1 MSVLKSIVIRHRSRV
16 LGPIRAIKSL
26 RARWAAGRLAQK
38 YPGLEI
44 VDYDPAA
51 IAGNKAKGFRSQHG
65 QDVFLDARLRP
76 GASPGVF
83 LDIGCNHPLE
93 GSNSAWFEACGWTGY
108 AFDPQSRF
116 ADEWAALRRT
126 PFISAA
132 ISRESALRDFVDFT
146 VNEGWEHVI
155 SGFADYVSPAH
166 VRALPH
172 RIRQVP
178 SGPLRAFVP
187 DLARVDLVMI
197 DVEGAE
203 QEVLDGIAFESLLPR
218 CLMIENDKVPGG
230 SDDLRARILAAGYRY
245 VARIGGTDDVFER
258 MSS

>member
-1 MSVLKSIVIRHRSRV
+1 MSALKSLVIRHRSLM
-16 LGPIRAIKSL
+16 LGPIRLVKSFN
-26 RARWAAGRLAQK
+26 AFVSAQQLTRR
-38 YPGLEI
+38 YPGIEI
-44 VDYDPAA
+44 VDFSPEVLERKRAE
-51 IAGNKAKGFRSQHG
+51 GFMSQHG
-65 QDVFLDARLRP
+65 QDLFLQAHLGS
-76 GASPGVF
+76 GASQGVF
-83 LDIGCNHPLE
+83 IDIGCNHPLE

-108 AFDPQSRF
+108 AFDPQARF
-116 ADEWAALRRT
+116 AEEWAALRRT

-178 SGPLRAFVP
+178 SGPLRVLVP
-187 DLARVDLVMI
+187 DLGRVDLVMI

-258 MSS
+258 ASS